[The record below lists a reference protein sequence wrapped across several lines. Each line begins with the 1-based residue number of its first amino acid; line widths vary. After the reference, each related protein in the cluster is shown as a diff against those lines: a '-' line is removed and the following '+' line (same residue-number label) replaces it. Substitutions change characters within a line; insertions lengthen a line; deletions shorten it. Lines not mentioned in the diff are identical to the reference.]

1 MLRKAIR
8 VVRLSIAVL
17 VLFRFPPVSRGAA
30 EREPIRRVL
39 ILYEAGTAYPGIN
52 LIDQGIRAAL
62 DTSPYKLEVY
72 REYMDSILFPDP
84 ADQQRFRKFY
94 VRKYQ
99 NRRPNVII
107 TMGPSPL
114 KFMVEMRD
122 RGFPGVPIVFC
133 YPTWLPGSPTLPSD
147 FTGVENELAPSET
160 IQAALRLRPGTR
172 HIILVGG
179 TSFIDRQ
186 AEDLIKEQLK
196 TYEGN
201 FDVSY
206 LTNLTMPDLLERL
219 KRLPNH
225 SIVLF
230 TDFSQD
236 AAGRKFISGSEAAPA
251 VAAAANAP
259 VFSLFDSVLNHGEVG
274 GKLSSLR
281 EEGMIAGGMA
291 LRIIKGERPQDVPRV
306 RARTMYMFDWRA
318 LKRWGLN
325 ERELPAGSILLNREP
340 TFWGL
345 YWRYVLT
352 GVLLLLAQA
361 LIIFALL
368 WQRARRR
375 KAEAELRDSQLR
387 LQDIVEAAMDAVI
400 AIDEGQRI
408 VVFNS
413 AAEQMFGCPAGD
425 AIGSPID
432 RFISE
437 RSREAHHEHI
447 RHFDDTGT
455 TARRKMGAS
464 GALWGLRANGK
475 EFPIEAAI
483 SQTRAGAGG
492 KKLFTVIV
500 RDITE
505 RKQAEEARFRHAAI
519 VESSDDGI
527 VSLDM
532 DGVITGWNAAAQRMY
547 GYAAAEVQGRS
558 VYIIIPPEV
567 REEEAGLFGQVLDG
581 KMVEHYETIRM
592 TKDGKRIDVSLT
604 LSPLRDW
611 TGKIVGASKIARD
624 ITLGKLAEAAL
635 RESEER
641 FRLIANAAPV
651 MIWMSGPDKRC
662 TYVNRSWLE
671 FTGRALLEE
680 LGNGRA
686 EQVHPEDLEPFRETY
701 SRTFEQR
708 ESFQME
714 YRLRRHDGEYRW
726 IFDHGVP
733 RFHADGSFAGYI
745 GSVIDVTER
754 KQAEEALS
762 SVSRRLIEA
771 HEEERT
777 WIARELHDDIN
788 QRIALLAVSLEG
800 LKQDLPASNG
810 QMSRR
815 FKEVQ
820 EHVADLGIDIQ
831 ALSHRLHSSKL
842 EYLGLAAACEGF
854 CREFSVQQNVEIDF
868 HSQDI
873 PKELPQETALCLFR
887 VLQEALQ
894 NAAKHSG
901 VRHFQVLLKARSNEI
916 QLSVYDSGV
925 GFDMQKAMSG
935 NGLGFTS
942 MKERMK
948 LIDGHLS
955 IDLKPQGGTTIHA
968 RAPLKPKSM
977 SRGAAGQISVSE
989 L

>member
-1 MLRKAIR
+1 MLPKAIR
-8 VVRLSIAVL
+8 VLPLSIGVL
-17 VLFRFPPVSRGAA
+17 VLVRSLPGNVGAT

-39 ILYEAGTAYPGIN
+39 ILYEAGTAYPGVN

-62 DTSPYKLEVY
+62 DASPYRLEVY

-84 ADQQRFRKFY
+84 ADQQRFREFY
-94 VRKYQ
+94 IRKYQ
-99 NRRPNVII
+99 NRRPDVII

-114 KFMVEMRD
+114 KFVVEMRG

-133 YPTWLPGSPTLPSD
+133 YPTWLPGSPKLPSD
-147 FTGVENELAPSET
+147 FTGVENDLAPSET

-172 HIILVGG
+172 HIIVVGG

-186 AEDLIKEQLK
+186 AQGLIKEQLR

-201 FDVSY
+201 FDFSY
-206 LTNLTMPDLLERL
+206 LTTLTMPDLLERL
-219 KRLPNH
+219 KQLPDH
-225 SIVLF
+225 SIVLLI
-230 TDFSQD
+230 DFSQD
-236 AAGRKFISGSEAAPA
+236 AAGRKFIPASEAAPA

-259 VFSLFDSVLNHGEVG
+259 VFSLVDSFVNHGVVG
-274 GKLSSLR
+274 GKVSPIR
-281 EEGMIAGGMA
+281 EIGGIAGGMA
-291 LRIIKGERPQDVPRV
+291 LRILKGERPQDVPRV
-306 RARTMYMFDWRA
+306 KAPTVYMFDWRA

-325 ERELPAGSILLNREP
+325 ERNLPAGSIVLNRQP
-340 TFWGL
+340 TFWEL
-345 YWRYVLT
+345 YWRYVIT

-361 LIIFALL
+361 LIILALL
-368 WQRARRR
+368 WQRGRRR
-375 KAEAELRDSQLR
+375 KTEAELRNSQLR
-387 LQDIVEAAMDAVI
+387 LEGIVEAAMDAVI

-408 VVFNS
+408 VVFNDT
-413 AAEQMFGCPAGD
+413 AEQMFGCPARD

-432 RFISE
+432 RFIPE
-437 RSREAHHEHI
+437 RFREAHRGHI
-447 RHFDDTGT
+447 RHFDDAGT
-455 TARRKMGAS
+455 TARRTMGAS

-505 RKQAEEARFRHAAI
+505 RKQAEDARFRHAAI

-527 VSLDM
+527 ISLDR
-532 DGVITGWNAAAQRMY
+532 DGVITGWNAAAQRVY
-547 GYAAAEVQGRS
+547 GYTAAEVLGRS
-558 VYIIIPPEV
+558 VYIIIPPEM
-567 REEEAGLFGQVLDG
+567 REEEAGLFRQVLDG
-581 KMVEHYETIRM
+581 KRVEHYETIRM
-592 TKDGKRIDVSLT
+592 TKEAKRIDVSFT

-651 MIWMSGPDKRC
+651 MIWMSGPDERW
-662 TYVNRSWLE
+662 TYVNRPWLE
-671 FTGRALLEE
+671 FTGRTLQAE
-680 LGNGRA
+680 LGSGRA
-686 EQVHPEDLEPFRETY
+686 ERVHPEDLEPFQETY
-701 SRTFEQR
+701 SRAFEQR

-733 RFHADGSFAGYI
+733 RFNANGSFAGYI

-820 EHVADLGIDIQ
+820 EQVSDLGIGIQ

-901 VRHFQVLLKARSNEI
+901 VRQFEVLLKATSNEI
-916 QLSVYDSGV
+916 QLSVHDSGV
-925 GFDMQKAMSG
+925 GFDVQKAMSG
-935 NGLGFTS
+935 HGLGFTS

-968 RAPLKPKSM
+968 RARLGPKSM
-977 SRGAAGQISVSE
+977 SLRAVGQISVSG

>member
-1 MLRKAIR
+1 
-8 VVRLSIAVL
+8 
-17 VLFRFPPVSRGAA
+17 
-30 EREPIRRVL
+30 
-39 ILYEAGTAYPGIN
+39 LYEAGTAYPGVN

-62 DTSPYKLEVY
+62 DTSPFRLEVY
-72 REYMDSILFPDP
+72 REYLDSILFPDP

-94 VRKYQ
+94 IRKYQ
-99 NRRPNVII
+99 NRRPDVII

-114 KFMVEMRD
+114 KFVVEMRD

-133 YPTWLPGSPTLPSD
+133 YPDWLPGSSALPSD
-147 FTGVENELAPSET
+147 FTGVENDLAPAET
-160 IQAALRLRPGTR
+160 IQAALRLRPGTK
-172 HIILVGG
+172 HIIVVGG

-186 AEDLIKEQLK
+186 TEGLVKEQLS

-201 FDVSY
+201 FDISY
-206 LTNLTMPDLLERL
+206 LTTLTMRDLLERM
-219 KRLPNH
+219 KHLPDH
-225 SIVLF
+225 TIVLLI
-230 TDFSQD
+230 DFSQD
-236 AAGRKFISGSEAAPA
+236 AAGRKFIPASEAAPA

-259 VFSLFDSVLNHGEVG
+259 VFSLVDSFVNHGVVG
-274 GKLSSLR
+274 GKVSSIR
-281 EEGMIAGGMA
+281 EIGGIAGSMA
-291 LRIIKGERPQDVPRV
+291 LRILKGEKPQDVPRV
-306 RARTMYMFDWRA
+306 KAPTLYMFDWRV

-325 ERELPAGSILLNREP
+325 ERDLPAGSILLNREP
-340 TFWGL
+340 TFWEL
-345 YWRYVLT
+345 YWRYVIT

-361 LIIFALL
+361 LIILALL

-375 KAEAELRDSQLR
+375 KTEAELRDSQLR
-387 LQDIVEAAMDAVI
+387 LGGIVEAAMDAVI

-408 VVFNS
+408 VVFND
-413 AAEQMFGCPAGD
+413 AAEQMFGCPARD

-432 RFISE
+432 RFIPE
-437 RSREAHHEHI
+437 RFREAHCEHV
-447 RHFDDTGT
+447 RQFSDTST
-455 TARRKMGAS
+455 TARRTMGAS
-464 GALWGLRANGK
+464 GALWGLRANGQ

-483 SQTRAGAGG
+483 SQTRAGAQG

-505 RKQAEEARFRHAAI
+505 RKQFEEARFRHAAI
-519 VESSDDGI
+519 VESSDDAI
-527 VSLDM
+527 ISLDM

-547 GYAAAEVQGRS
+547 GYTAAEVQGRS
-558 VYIIIPPEV
+558 VYIIIAPEV
-567 REEEAGLFGQVLDG
+567 REEETALLRQALDG
-581 KMVEHYETIRM
+581 NRVEHYETIRM
-592 TKDGKRIDVSLT
+592 TKEGKRIDVSLT

-651 MIWMSGPDKRC
+651 MIWMSGPDERC
-662 TYVNRSWLE
+662 TYVNRPCLE
-671 FTGRALLEE
+671 FTGRTLQAE
-680 LGNGRA
+680 LGSGRA
-686 EQVHPEDLEPFRETY
+686 ERVHPEDLEPFQETY
-701 SRTFEQR
+701 SRAFEQR

-733 RFHADGSFAGYI
+733 RFNANGSFAGYI

-800 LKQDLPASNG
+800 LKQDLPTSNG

-820 EHVADLGIDIQ
+820 GHVSDLGIDIQ

-842 EYLGLAAACEGF
+842 EYLGLAAACDGF

-868 HSQDI
+868 DSQDI

-901 VRHFQVLLKARSNEI
+901 VRQFEVLLKARSNEI
-916 QLSVYDSGV
+916 QLSVHDSGA

-935 NGLGFTS
+935 HGLGFTS

-968 RAPLKPKSM
+968 RAPLRPKSM
-977 SRGAAGQISVSE
+977 SRGAAGQIGVSE

>member
-1 MLRKAIR
+1 MALSWWAMLPKAIR
-8 VVRLSIAVL
+8 VLPLGIAVL
-17 VLFRFPPVSRGAA
+17 VWFRFPPGSCGAT
-30 EREPIRRVL
+30 EREPTRRVL
-39 ILYEAGTAYPGIN
+39 ILYEAGTAYPGVN
-52 LIDQGIRAAL
+52 LVDQGIRAAL
-62 DTSPYKLEVY
+62 DTSPYRLEVY
-72 REYMDSILFPDP
+72 REYLDSILFPDP
-84 ADQQRFRKFY
+84 ADQQRFREFY
-94 VRKYQ
+94 IRKYQ
-99 NRRPNVII
+99 NRRPDVII

-114 KFMVEMRD
+114 KFVVETRD
-122 RGFPGVPIVFC
+122 KGFPGVPIVFC
-133 YPTWLPGSPTLPSD
+133 YPTWLPGSPALPAD
-147 FTGVENELAPSET
+147 FTGVENDLAPSET
-160 IQAALRLRPGTR
+160 IQAALRLRPGTK
-172 HIILVGG
+172 HIIVVGG

-186 AEDLIKEQLK
+186 TEGLVKKQMS

-206 LTNLTMPDLLERL
+206 LTTLTMPDLLERL
-219 KRLPNH
+219 KRLPDH
-225 SIVLF
+225 TIILLI
-230 TDFSQD
+230 DFSQD
-236 AAGRKFISGSEAAPA
+236 AAGRKFIPASEAAPA

-259 VFSLFDSVLNHGEVG
+259 VFSLVDSFVNHGVVG
-274 GKLSSLR
+274 GKVSSIR
-281 EEGMIAGGMA
+281 EIGGIAGGMA
-291 LRIIKGERPQDVPRV
+291 LRILKGERPQDVPRV
-306 RARTMYMFDWRA
+306 KAPTVYMFDWRA

-325 ERELPAGSILLNREP
+325 ERNLPAGSILLNREP
-340 TFWGL
+340 TSWEL
-345 YWRYVLT
+345 YWRYVIT

-361 LIIFALL
+361 LIILSLL

-375 KAEAELRDSQLR
+375 KTEAELRDSQLR
-387 LQDIVEAAMDAVI
+387 LEGIVEAAMDAVI

-408 VVFNS
+408 VVFND
-413 AAEQMFGCPAGD
+413 AAEQMFGCPARD
-425 AIGSPID
+425 AIGSLID
-432 RFISE
+432 RFIPE
-437 RSREAHHEHI
+437 RFREAHCEHV
-447 RHFDDTGT
+447 RQFGDTST
-455 TARRKMGAS
+455 TARRTMGAS
-464 GALWGLRANGK
+464 GALWGLHANGR

-505 RKQAEEARFRHAAI
+505 RKQAEEARSRHAAI

-527 VSLDM
+527 ISFDR
-532 DGVITGWNAAAQRMY
+532 DGGITGWNAAAQRMY
-547 GYAAAEVQGRS
+547 GYTAAEVQGRS
-558 VYIIIPPEV
+558 VYLIIPPAV
-567 REEEAGLFGQVLDG
+567 REEEAGLLRQVLDG
-581 KMVEHYETIRM
+581 KRVEHYETIRM
-592 TKDGKRIDVSLT
+592 TKEGKRIDVSLT

-662 TYVNRSWLE
+662 TYVNRPWLE
-671 FTGRALLEE
+671 FTGRTLQEE

-686 EQVHPEDLEPFRETY
+686 ELVHPEDLEPFQDSY
-701 SRTFEQR
+701 SRVFEQR
-708 ESFQME
+708 ESFQVE

-733 RFHADGSFAGYI
+733 RFNANGCFAGYI

-771 HEEERT
+771 HEEERA

-820 EHVADLGIDIQ
+820 EHVSDLGIDIQ

-854 CREFSVQQNVEIDF
+854 CREFSVQQNVAIDF

-901 VRHFQVLLKARSNEI
+901 VRQFEVLLKVRSNEI
-916 QLSVYDSGV
+916 QLSVHDSGA

-935 NGLGFTS
+935 HGLGFTS

-955 IDLKPQGGTTIHA
+955 IDLKPLGGTTIHA
-968 RAPLKPKSM
+968 RAPLRPKSM
-977 SRGAAGQISVSE
+977 SRGAA
-989 L
+989 